1 MTSKSSTNIFELSED
16 SVDGYSA
23 SGCTVDDDSD
33 DDDSDYDPD
42 IDSDNLDDV
51 EDPCNP
57 KLASKFKN
65 WAARLKSDPLGRA
78 WKLIRL

>member
-33 DDDSDYDPD
+33 DDDSATA
-42 IDSDNLDDV
+42 SLGSGSCSNTNLHTSGPPSGLLLLPSEPTLPGPQPTACGWQD
-51 EDPCNP
+51 
-57 KLASKFKN
+57 A
-65 WAARLKSDPLGRA
+65 
-78 WKLIRL
+78 